1 MPEEWN
7 MKKAAGVCIL
17 LVAITA
23 CTTKRDY
30 LEKGNVLFEH
40 GKYEDAEINYKNAI
54 QKDPNYGDAYYRL
67 GLAAIKLDKTSDAY
81 NALFRASQLLPNNI
95 EVREK
100 FAGICLEY
108 YVRNPTRPQRLYHQI
123 QQTAAGLLA
132 QNPNS
137 FDGLRIMGSLAHEDR
152 KPQDAI
158 SYFRKALQTRPWNAQ
173 VTSALVQT
181 LFEDGQ
187 YPEGEKT
194 ARELVSRE
202 KTYGP
207 VYDVL
212 YTFYLNADRVSD
224 AENILKLK
232 VANNPKRAGYLLQL
246 AAHYA
251 RVQNPAG
258 VRDTLQKLLDDPQ
271 DFPDAQLR
279 VGDFYMAQKDY
290 PQAIQYYQEAERI
303 NPKGTAGLQKR
314 ALAAMLAGLQY
325 DNARRLVDQILK
337 ENPSDEVA
345 LRMRA
350 DLLINTRK
358 PANGAAAVQI
368 LQGLLNSHPNEP
380 DPPLRLNL
388 GRAYLLKGDLAGARA
403 EFEEAIRE
411 RKDFAEAQYE
421 LGKLYLRRQQPG
433 DALQAANAAVALRPT
448 DRRGRLLQAW
458 SLQSTGDLVKA
469 RNILEQLIKESPK
482 DANARL
488 QLGLLSLSQ
497 GNYREA
503 VDRLEELREDGD
515 PNPSIV
521 TNLASAY
528 VHLKQ
533 FSKAQQILSDE
544 LKKLPRSEALREDL
558 AETSALTGDYN
569 LAIVQFQ
576 KLIDQDPKSARL
588 RFRVGE
594 VYQAKGDQKTA
605 LTFFQ
610 QAHQLS
616 PEEATPALIFADALN
631 DAGRP
636 DEAKSLYL
644 EIVRSHPDNAP
655 ALNNAAYFL
664 SDHGDLD
671 QAEKLAE
678 KALDKAPG
686 QPGFSDTLGYVYLK
700 KGQRDT
706 AIRMF
711 SDLVRRYPTFS
722 VFHYHLGLALYQKG
736 DQMAAKKELQKA
748 LATHPGMTLE
758 PSIKQLLGRIS

>member
-1 MPEEWN
+1 
-7 MKKAAGVCIL
+7 
-17 LVAITA
+17 
-23 CTTKRDY
+23 
-30 LEKGNVLFEH
+30 
-40 GKYEDAEINYKNAI
+40 
-54 QKDPNYGDAYYRL
+54 
-67 GLAAIKLDKTSDAY
+67 
-81 NALFRASQLLPNNI
+81 
-95 EVREK
+95 
-100 FAGICLEY
+100 
-108 YVRNPTRPQRLYHQI
+108 
-123 QQTAAGLLA
+123 
-132 QNPNS
+132 
-137 FDGLRIMGSLAHEDR
+137 
-152 KPQDAI
+152 
-158 SYFRKALQTRPWNAQ
+158 
-173 VTSALVQT
+173 
-181 LFEDGQ
+181 
-187 YPEGEKT
+187 
-194 ARELVSRE
+194 
-202 KTYGP
+202 
-207 VYDVL
+207 
-212 YTFYLNADRVSD
+212 
-224 AENILKLK
+224 
-232 VANNPKRAGYLLQL
+232 
-246 AAHYA
+246 
-251 RVQNPAG
+251 
-258 VRDTLQKLLDDPQ
+258 
-271 DFPDAQLR
+271 
-279 VGDFYMAQKDY
+279 
-290 PQAIQYYQEAERI
+290 
-303 NPKGTAGLQKR
+303 
-314 ALAAMLAGLQY
+314 
-325 DNARRLVDQILK
+325 
-337 ENPSDEVA
+337 
-345 LRMRA
+345 
-350 DLLINTRK
+350 
-358 PANGAAAVQI
+358 
-368 LQGLLNSHPNEP
+368 
-380 DPPLRLNL
+380 
-388 GRAYLLKGDLAGARA
+388 LAGARA

>member
-1 MPEEWN
+1 M
-7 MKKAAGVCIL
+7 
-17 LVAITA
+17 
-23 CTTKRDY
+23 
-30 LEKGNVLFEH
+30 
-40 GKYEDAEINYKNAI
+40 
-54 QKDPNYGDAYYRL
+54 
-67 GLAAIKLDKTSDAY
+67 DAY
-81 NALFRASQLLPNNI
+81 NALFRASQLLPNDI
-95 EVREK
+95 EVQEK

-108 YVRNPTRPQRLYHQI
+108 YTRDPSRPQRLYRQI
-123 QQTAAGLLA
+123 QQSGADLLA
-132 QNPNS
+132 RNPNS
-137 FDGLRIMGSLAHEDR
+137 FEGLRIMGSLAHADR
-152 KPQDAI
+152 RPQDAI

-173 VTSALVQT
+173 VTSALIET

-194 ARELVSRE
+194 ALELVSRE

-207 VYDVL
+207 IYDVL
-212 YTFYLNADRVSD
+212 YAFYFNANRVSD

-232 VANNPKRAGYLLQL
+232 VANNPKRAGYILQL
-246 AAHYA
+246 AGHYA
-251 RVQNPAG
+251 RVQNAPG

-271 DFPDAQLR
+271 EFPDAQLR
-279 VGDFYMAQKDY
+279 VGDFYMSQKDY
-290 PQAIQYYQEAERI
+290 PQAIRYYQAAEQI
-303 NPKGTAGLQKR
+303 NPKGTVGLQKR
-314 ALAAMLAGLQY
+314 ALAAMLAGAQY
-325 DNARRLVDQILK
+325 ESAQRVVDQILK
-337 ENPSDEVA
+337 EDPKDEVA

-358 PANGAAAVQI
+358 AANGAAAVQI
-368 LQGLLNSHPNEP
+368 LQGLLASHSNGP
-380 DPPLRLNL
+380 DAPLHLNL

-421 LGKLYLRRQQPG
+421 LGKLYLRQQKPG

-448 DRRGRLLQAW
+448 DHRALLLQAW
-458 SLQSTGDLVKA
+458 SLQSTGDMAKA
-469 RNILEQLIKESPK
+469 RKILEQLIKESPK

-503 VDRLEELREDGD
+503 IDKLEGLREDGD
-515 PNPSIV
+515 SNPSVI

-533 FSKAQQILSDE
+533 FAKAQQILSDE

-569 LAIVQFQ
+569 LAIEQFQ
-576 KLIDQDPKSARL
+576 QLIDQDPKSARL
-588 RFRVGE
+588 RFRMGE

-610 QAHQLS
+610 QAHQLA

-722 VFHYHLGLALYQKG
+722 VFHYHLALALYQKG

-758 PSIKQLLGRIS
+758 PSIKRLLGSIG